1 MLFRLVCKSTLCI
14 GLLFLVSN
22 KENFFDRIILDF
34 FKVNYHAV
42 GMFQLQYTCLCKF
55 LYWFLQQI
63 QSWQFYHRKMSW
75 LLCDTQ
81 DRHWKFLDVWTL
93 QYMGKTFKGSVP
105 INKTM
110 LPFQCDHLCYEES
123 KMNAEYQ
130 WRNQVLYAPR
140 QPQTQP
146 NNYLRYMNKQF
157 VQCINKI
164 IWFVWY
170 KLKIRKD
177 KKYTRNT
184 KIKCSQLKQF
194 SIKDCWKFSKLLTAI
209 SLHREQNWRSN
220 EKNLHWWIS
229 ILYYQK

>member
-1 MLFRLVCKSTLCI
+1 MIIMWHSGQTLEISRCLNSKIWGKLVK
-14 GLLFLVSN
+14 GLFLSIKQCFHFSVIIYEHNEYQWTTRSN
-22 KENFFDRIILDF
+22 KWVLS
-34 FKVNYHAV
+34 
-42 GMFQLQYTCLCKF
+42 LT
-55 LYWFLQQI
+55 
-63 QSWQFYHRKMSW
+63 
-75 LLCDTQ
+75 
-81 DRHWKFLDVWTL
+81 
-93 QYMGKTFKGSVP
+93 
-105 INKTM
+105 
-110 LPFQCDHLCYEES
+110 EES
-123 KMNAEYQ
+123 KMSAEYQ
-130 WRNQVLYAPR
+130 WRKQVLYAHR

-220 EKNLHWWIS
+220 EKNLHRWIS

>member
-1 MLFRLVCKSTLCI
+1 MQLECFSYNTHVCVSSSTDFYNKFKVGNSTTVRCHDYYVTLRTDTGNFSMFELYNIWGKLLKGLFPSIKQCFHFSVIIYEHNECQWTTR
-14 GLLFLVSN
+14 SN
-22 KENFFDRIILDF
+22 KWVLS
-34 FKVNYHAV
+34 
-42 GMFQLQYTCLCKF
+42 LT
-55 LYWFLQQI
+55 
-63 QSWQFYHRKMSW
+63 
-75 LLCDTQ
+75 
-81 DRHWKFLDVWTL
+81 
-93 QYMGKTFKGSVP
+93 
-105 INKTM
+105 
-110 LPFQCDHLCYEES
+110 EES

-130 WRNQVLYAPR
+130 WRKQVLYAPR